1 MKLLITGS
9 SSGVGRWLA
18 AHYAAAGHEVWGVAR
33 RDQSDFAAEQ
43 KACGR
48 HFRSTRVDVS
58 KWETMEELGRE
69 VAREWDRLDG
79 LICCAGIQRPL
90 GPAMKLSAAAWN
102 ESLQTNLH
110 GTFNTLLA
118 LHEPMLRTGRRA
130 KIVCFSGGGS
140 TGPRP
145 FFTPYA
151 VAKAGIVRLV
161 ENLAHEWA
169 ALPIDINAL
178 APGAIN
184 TRMTEEVIEAGPLVV
199 GATEHRKALEQI
211 QNGGTPLPK
220 VGEVI
225 DFLLGPESDGI
236 TGRLISG
243 LWDPYRTLPQV
254 REELHKSDVFTLRR
268 IVPEDRGLDWK

>member
-43 KACGR
+43 KARGQ
-48 HFRSTRVDVS
+48 HFRSTRADVS
-58 KWETMEELGRE
+58 QWETMEELGRE
-69 VAREWDRLDG
+69 VARDWGRLDG
-79 LICCAGIQRPL
+79 LICCAGVQGPL
-90 GPAMKLSAAAWN
+90 GPAMKLSASAWN
-102 ESLQTNLH
+102 ESLNTNLN

-118 LHEPMLRTGRRA
+118 THELLLRAERRA

-151 VAKAGIVRLV
+151 VAKAGIVRMV

-178 APGAIN
+178 APL
-184 TRMTEEVIEAGPLVV
+184 RDQHP
-199 GATEHRKALEQI
+199 H
-211 QNGGTPLPK
+211 
-220 VGEVI
+220 
-225 DFLLGPESDGI
+225 DG
-236 TGRLISG
+236 
-243 LWDPYRTLPQV
+243 
-254 REELHKSDVFTLRR
+254 
-268 IVPEDRGLDWK
+268 